1 MNILGERPHQSDAV
15 HIRGSSLSKLQR
27 HGDRF
32 VGQPPGGWP
41 ARDLLLLNGGHQFAV
56 LQNGAG
62 GLAENPAES
71 ENDHLDFFSIFAQVS
86 RSATVRLKTNFCG
99 DVSGSTEK

>member
-1 MNILGERPHQSDAV
+1 MNILGEWPHQSDTV

-27 HGDRF
+27 QGDCF
-32 VGQPPGGWP
+32 IGQRSGGWP
-41 ARDLLLLNGGHQFAV
+41 ARDLLLLNGAHQFPV

-86 RSATVRLKTNFCG
+86 RRATVRLKTRFCG
-99 DVSGSTEK
+99 VVSGSTEK